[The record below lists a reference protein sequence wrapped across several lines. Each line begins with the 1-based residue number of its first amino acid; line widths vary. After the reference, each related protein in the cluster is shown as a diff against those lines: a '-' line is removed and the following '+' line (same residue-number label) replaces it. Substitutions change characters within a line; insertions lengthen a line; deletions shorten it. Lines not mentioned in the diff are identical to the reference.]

1 MNLFDWINTTS
12 TEALTAFRTVMT
24 LVVSFLAVWLPSRGS
39 GYTLTKVIGAAFLA
53 AILLVVIWGGIEG
66 IKDAVAPLLPNNG

>member
-12 TEALTAFRTVMT
+12 AEALTAFRTVMS
-24 LVVSFLAVWLPSRGS
+24 LVVTVLAVWLPSRG
-39 GYTLTKVIGAAFLA
+39 GYTLTKVIAAAFLA
-53 AILLVVIWGGIEG
+53 AILLVIIWGGIEG